1 MELRK
6 LRNLKNLTQA
16 DVAKQLSITPQAYA
30 NYERGDRTPD
40 INTCKKLS
48 EIFNVSL
55 EELIGEKKLDP
66 KTQLEQEPDF
76 KKNTIVFFGRGKGRK
91 EFEVSD
97 SEMEAWIKL
106 IETTKN
112 LKDNNDG
119 NF

>member
-40 INTCKKLS
+40 IKTCKKLS
-48 EIFNVSL
+48 EIFGVSL
-55 EELIGEKKLDP
+55 EELIREKE
-66 KTQLEQEPDF
+66 LEP
-76 KKNTIVFFGRGKGRK
+76 KKNTIIFFGRGKGRK
-91 EFEVSD
+91 EIEVTD
-97 SEMEAWIKL
+97 AEMEAWIKI

-112 LKDNNDG
+112 IKDNNDG